1 MENNL
6 NADFEKADRILS
18 EALQTFQKE
27 KVNQY
32 VWAMALVE
40 IGVSALVRIDED
52 EGSIMK
58 TVEQFMKA
66 AASKE

>member
-52 EGSIMK
+52 GGSIMK
-58 TVEQFMKA
+58 TVEQFMKT
-66 AASKE
+66 AASKQ

>member
-58 TVEQFMKA
+58 TVEQFMKT
-66 AASKE
+66 AASKQ

>member
-66 AASKE
+66 AASKQ